1 MLVRTSH
8 SSYVLVDDEPV
19 FLVSADVEEE
29 SPSCD
34 SGLNLSKESDQNQ
47 MVTLSTSPSSA
58 VEVVP
63 PESTSPGVDGAV
75 SQSER

>member
-1 MLVRTSH
+1 MYNLINCNAGQNLT
-8 SSYVLVDDEPV
+8 LEPV

-29 SPSCD
+29 TPSCD
-34 SGLNLSKESDQNQ
+34 SGQNLRESDQDQ

-63 PESTSPGVDGAV
+63 PESTSPGPDGAV